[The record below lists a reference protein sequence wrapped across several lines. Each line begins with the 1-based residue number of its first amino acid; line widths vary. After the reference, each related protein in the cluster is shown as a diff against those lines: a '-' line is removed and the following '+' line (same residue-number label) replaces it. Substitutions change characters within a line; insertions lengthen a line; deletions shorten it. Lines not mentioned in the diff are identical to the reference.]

1 MNFYPIPTL
10 FRGLDIFIVTPSNTQ
25 FWGRCVR
32 ILLLSLL
39 GLTRHSLTRKTLLR
53 KIRTVW
59 KNEKFTPNFRTMI
72 PFYLDHVPSGSS
84 TRPFVHYAQLH
95 LLDREFRKFD
105 FGSPEKNIEHY
116 GVSIPPK
123 HDLSKVKVSNS
134 TIFTLCA

>member
-1 MNFYPIPTL
+1 
-10 FRGLDIFIVTPSNTQ
+10 
-25 FWGRCVR
+25 
-32 ILLLSLL
+32 
-39 GLTRHSLTRKTLLR
+39 
-53 KIRTVW
+53 
-59 KNEKFTPNFRTMI
+59 MI

-123 HDLSKVKVSNS
+123 HDLSKVKVSKIR
-134 TIFTLCA
+134 IFTLCNKAFTLWKFHLFFCTVWKLRLFTPTHSFW

>member
-1 MNFYPIPTL
+1 
-10 FRGLDIFIVTPSNTQ
+10 
-25 FWGRCVR
+25 
-32 ILLLSLL
+32 
-39 GLTRHSLTRKTLLR
+39 
-53 KIRTVW
+53 
-59 KNEKFTPNFRTMI
+59 MI

-134 TIFTLCA
+134 TIFTLSIYIVKHPNSIKNQLEFVGSNSLVFGR